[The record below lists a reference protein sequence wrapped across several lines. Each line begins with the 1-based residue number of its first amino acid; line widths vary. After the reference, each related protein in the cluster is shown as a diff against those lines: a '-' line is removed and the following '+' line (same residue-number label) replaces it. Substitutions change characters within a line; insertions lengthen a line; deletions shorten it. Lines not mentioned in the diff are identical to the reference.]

1 MENNNLSA
9 ESIRTIT
16 LRICNR
22 YNYQQ
27 DMSDIIAGD
36 LASGVSEDELS
47 LYVGKKLSIRKV
59 VVMSQCLRNKY
70 SKDVIDII
78 CDSSLSE
85 YQMEVALK
93 AYKSI
98 GTVEGLKKALEETG
112 CVPDRV
118 KITVNKVDKKR
129 SALPVKGDL
138 IRSEE
143 VVETETV
150 AEEETKKA
158 TEDVAEPILKQE
170 VKQSAL
176 SDADKE
182 MFAAM
187 MENLSKTQEKLL
199 EQQKNNDELN
209 KRLTETLSE
218 AAKIKKE
225 ELAKKDQAEIQRLI
239 DELASRE
246 SELAAKQDEL
256 NKAIAQTKSLNK
268 ELSSKDEEIERL
280 RDGISE
286 LQKETR
292 KKGDALE
299 AANKAISELKESD
312 TEVERN
318 EPVVEKEQ
326 DAVMEKN
333 TRAGDDSTIAF
344 IKNQLEEDARMGNV
358 VPIYYTVPVV
368 GYNGRVVDRVSFDR
382 TEKKSEKG
390 IAGLF
395 SRLCCKKKSRA
406 DIVKLLSAGNLSTGQ
421 LSMIK
426 IAIENKLTEGQ
437 LLGLINNNLEPEK
450 MQEIIEIAVLENSL
464 PD

>member
-1 MENNNLSA
+1 MENNNLSE
-9 ESIRTIT
+9 ESIRTMT

-22 YNYQQ
+22 YNYKQ

-70 SKDVIDII
+70 SKEVIDII
-78 CDSSLSE
+78 CDSRLSE

-112 CVPDRV
+112 YVPDRV
-118 KITVNKVDKKR
+118 KITANKVDKKR
-129 SALPVKGDL
+129 SDLPVKDDH
-138 IRSEE
+138 I
-143 VVETETV
+143 ETPDE
-150 AEEETKKA
+150 AEKIKEEE
-158 TEDVAEPILKQE
+158 
-170 VKQSAL
+170 
-176 SDADKE
+176 
-182 MFAAM
+182 
-187 MENLSKTQEKLL
+187 
-199 EQQKNNDELN
+199 
-209 KRLTETLSE
+209 SE
-218 AAKIKKE
+218 R
-225 ELAKKDQAEIQRLI
+225 KDQAEIQRLI
-239 DELASRE
+239 DELAERE
-246 SELAAKQDEL
+246 RELEAKQNEL

-268 ELSSKDEEIERL
+268 KLSSKDEEIERL
-280 RDGISE
+280 REDISE

-299 AANKAISELKESD
+299 AAHKAISELKKSD
-312 TEVERN
+312 TEVSPK
-318 EPVVEKEQ
+318 EPVSEKQQDRVE
-326 DAVMEKN
+326 DNAVS
-333 TRAGDDSTIAF
+333 AGNNSTIAF
-344 IKNQLEEDARMGNV
+344 INNQLEEDARMRNV

-368 GYNGRVVDRVSFDR
+368 GYKGSVVDRVSFDR

-406 DIVKLLSAGNLSTGQ
+406 DIVKLLSTGNLTTGQ

-426 IAIENKLTEGQ
+426 IAIESKLTEGQ
-437 LLGLINNNLEPEK
+437 LLGLINNNLEPDK
-450 MQEIIEIAVLENSL
+450 MREIIEIAVLENSL

>member
-1 MENNNLSA
+1 MENNNLSE
-9 ESIRTIT
+9 ESIRTMT

-22 YNYQQ
+22 YNYKQ

-70 SKDVIDII
+70 SKEVIDII
-78 CDSSLSE
+78 CDSRLSE

-112 CVPDRV
+112 YVPDRV
-118 KITVNKVDKKR
+118 KITANKVDKKR
-129 SALPVKGDL
+129 SDLPVKDDH
-138 IRSEE
+138 I
-143 VVETETV
+143 ETPDE
-150 AEEETKKA
+150 AEKIKEEE
-158 TEDVAEPILKQE
+158 
-170 VKQSAL
+170 
-176 SDADKE
+176 
-182 MFAAM
+182 
-187 MENLSKTQEKLL
+187 
-199 EQQKNNDELN
+199 
-209 KRLTETLSE
+209 SE
-218 AAKIKKE
+218 R
-225 ELAKKDQAEIQRLI
+225 KDQAEIQRLI
-239 DELASRE
+239 DELAERE
-246 SELAAKQDEL
+246 RELEAKQNEL

-268 ELSSKDEEIERL
+268 KLSSKDEEIERL
-280 RDGISE
+280 REDISE

-299 AANKAISELKESD
+299 AAHKAISKLKKSD
-312 TEVERN
+312 TEVSPK
-318 EPVVEKEQ
+318 EPVSEKKQDRVE
-326 DAVMEKN
+326 DNVVS
-333 TRAGDDSTIAF
+333 AGNNSTIAF
-344 IKNQLEEDARMGNV
+344 INNQLEEDARMRNV

-368 GYNGRVVDRVSFDR
+368 GYKGSVVDRVLFDR

-406 DIVKLLSAGNLSTGQ
+406 DIVKLLSTGNLTTGQ

-426 IAIENKLTEGQ
+426 IAIESKLTEGQ
-437 LLGLINNNLEPEK
+437 LLGLINNNLEPDK
-450 MQEIIEIAVLENSL
+450 MREIIEIAVLENSL

>member
-1 MENNNLSA
+1 MENNNLSE
-9 ESIRTIT
+9 ESIRTMT

-22 YNYQQ
+22 YNYKQ

-70 SKDVIDII
+70 SKEVIDII
-78 CDSSLSE
+78 CDSRLSE

-112 CVPDRV
+112 YVPDRV
-118 KITVNKVDKKR
+118 KITANKVDKKR
-129 SALPVKGDL
+129 SDLPVKDNH
-138 IRSEE
+138 I
-143 VVETETV
+143 
-150 AEEETKKA
+150 
-158 TEDVAEPILKQE
+158 
-170 VKQSAL
+170 
-176 SDADKE
+176 
-182 MFAAM
+182 
-187 MENLSKTQEKLL
+187 
-199 EQQKNNDELN
+199 
-209 KRLTETLSE
+209 ETLDE
-218 AAKIKKE
+218 VAKIKE
-225 ELAKKDQAEIQRLI
+225 EESERKDQAEIQRLI
-239 DELASRE
+239 DELAERE
-246 SELAAKQDEL
+246 RELEAKQNEL

-268 ELSSKDEEIERL
+268 KLSSKDDEIERL
-280 RDGISE
+280 REDISE

-299 AANKAISELKESD
+299 AAHKAISELKKSD
-312 TEVERN
+312 TEVSPK
-318 EPVVEKEQ
+318 EPVSEKKQDRVE
-326 DAVMEKN
+326 DNAVS
-333 TRAGDDSTIAF
+333 AGNNSTIAF
-344 IKNQLEEDARMGNV
+344 INNQLEEDARMRNV

-368 GYNGRVVDRVSFDR
+368 GYKGRVVDRVSFDR

-406 DIVKLLSAGNLSTGQ
+406 DIVKLLSTGNLTTGQ

-426 IAIENKLTEGQ
+426 IAIESKLTEGQ

-450 MQEIIEIAVLENSL
+450 MREIIEIAVLENSL

>member
-1 MENNNLSA
+1 MENNNLSE
-9 ESIRTIT
+9 ESIRTTT

-22 YNYQQ
+22 YNYKQ

-70 SKDVIDII
+70 SKEVIDII
-78 CDSSLSE
+78 CDSRLSE

-98 GTVEGLKKALEETG
+98 GTVDGLKKALEETG
-112 CVPDRV
+112 YVPDRV
-118 KITVNKVDKKR
+118 KITANKVDKKR
-129 SALPVKGDL
+129 SDLPVKDDH
-138 IRSEE
+138 I
-143 VVETETV
+143 ETPDE
-150 AEEETKKA
+150 AEKIKEEE
-158 TEDVAEPILKQE
+158 
-170 VKQSAL
+170 
-176 SDADKE
+176 
-182 MFAAM
+182 
-187 MENLSKTQEKLL
+187 
-199 EQQKNNDELN
+199 
-209 KRLTETLSE
+209 SE
-218 AAKIKKE
+218 R
-225 ELAKKDQAEIQRLI
+225 KDQAEIQRLI
-239 DELASRE
+239 DELAERE
-246 SELAAKQDEL
+246 RELEAKQNEL

-268 ELSSKDEEIERL
+268 ELSNKNEEIERL
-280 RDGISE
+280 REDISE

-299 AANKAISELKESD
+299 AAHKAISELKKSD
-312 TEVERN
+312 TEVSPT
-318 EPVVEKEQ
+318 EPVSEKKQDRVE
-326 DAVMEKN
+326 DNVVS
-333 TRAGDDSTIAF
+333 AGNNSTIAF
-344 IKNQLEEDARMGNV
+344 INNQLEEDARMRNV

-368 GYNGRVVDRVSFDR
+368 GYKGRVVDRVSFDR

-406 DIVKLLSAGNLSTGQ
+406 DIVKLLATGNLTTGQ

-426 IAIENKLTEGQ
+426 IAIESKLTEGQ
-437 LLGLINNNLEPEK
+437 LLGLINNNLEPDK
-450 MQEIIEIAVLENSL
+450 MREIIEIAVLENSL

>member
-1 MENNNLSA
+1 MENNNLSE
-9 ESIRTIT
+9 ESIRTMT

-22 YNYQQ
+22 YNYKQ

-70 SKDVIDII
+70 SKEVIDII
-78 CDSSLSE
+78 CDSRLSE

-112 CVPDRV
+112 YVPDRV
-118 KITVNKVDKKR
+118 KITANKVDKKR
-129 SALPVKGDL
+129 SDLPVKDDH
-138 IRSEE
+138 I
-143 VVETETV
+143 ETP
-150 AEEETKKA
+150 
-158 TEDVAEPILKQE
+158 D
-170 VKQSAL
+170 
-176 SDADKE
+176 
-182 MFAAM
+182 
-187 MENLSKTQEKLL
+187 
-199 EQQKNNDELN
+199 
-209 KRLTETLSE
+209 E
-218 AAKIKKE
+218 AAKIKE
-225 ELAKKDQAEIQRLI
+225 EESERKDQAEIQRLI
-239 DELASRE
+239 DELAERE
-246 SELAAKQDEL
+246 RELEAKQNEL

-268 ELSSKDEEIERL
+268 KLSSKDDEIERL
-280 RDGISE
+280 REDISE

-299 AANKAISELKESD
+299 AAHKAISELKKSD
-312 TEVERN
+312 TEVSPK
-318 EPVVEKEQ
+318 EPVSEKKQDRVE
-326 DAVMEKN
+326 DNAVS
-333 TRAGDDSTIAF
+333 AGNNSTIAF
-344 IKNQLEEDARMGNV
+344 INNQLEEDARMRNV

-368 GYNGRVVDRVSFDR
+368 GYKGRVVDRVSFDR

-406 DIVKLLSAGNLSTGQ
+406 DIVKLLSTGNLTTGQ

-426 IAIENKLTEGQ
+426 IAIESKLTEGQ

-450 MQEIIEIAVLENSL
+450 MREIIEIAVLENSL

>member
-1 MENNNLSA
+1 MENNNLSE
-9 ESIRTIT
+9 ESIRTTT

-22 YNYQQ
+22 YNYKQ

-70 SKDVIDII
+70 SKEVIDII
-78 CDSSLSE
+78 CDSRLSE

-112 CVPDRV
+112 YVPDRV
-118 KITVNKVDKKR
+118 KITANKVDKKR
-129 SALPVKGDL
+129 SDLPVKDD
-138 IRSEE
+138 II
-143 VVETETV
+143 ETP
-150 AEEETKKA
+150 
-158 TEDVAEPILKQE
+158 D
-170 VKQSAL
+170 
-176 SDADKE
+176 
-182 MFAAM
+182 
-187 MENLSKTQEKLL
+187 
-199 EQQKNNDELN
+199 
-209 KRLTETLSE
+209 E
-218 AAKIKKE
+218 AAKIKE
-225 ELAKKDQAEIQRLI
+225 EESARKDQAEIQRLI
-239 DELASRE
+239 DVLAERERELE
-246 SELAAKQDEL
+246 AKQNEL

-268 ELSSKDEEIERL
+268 ELSNKNEEIERL
-280 RDGISE
+280 REDISE

-299 AANKAISELKESD
+299 AAHKAISELKKSD
-312 TEVERN
+312 TEVSQK
-318 EPVVEKEQ
+318 EPVLEKKQDRVE
-326 DAVMEKN
+326 DNAVSAAN
-333 TRAGDDSTIAF
+333 NSTIAF
-344 IKNQLEEDARMGNV
+344 IKKQLEEDARMRNV

-368 GYNGRVVDRVSFDR
+368 GYKGSVVDRVLFDR

-406 DIVKLLSAGNLSTGQ
+406 DIVKLLSTGNLTTGQ

-426 IAIENKLTEGQ
+426 IAIESKLTEGQ

-450 MQEIIEIAVLENSL
+450 MREIIEIAVLENSL

>member
-1 MENNNLSA
+1 MENNNLSE
-9 ESIRTIT
+9 ESIRTMT

-22 YNYQQ
+22 YNYKQ

-70 SKDVIDII
+70 SKEVIDII
-78 CDSSLSE
+78 CDSRLSE

-112 CVPDRV
+112 YVPDRV
-118 KITVNKVDKKR
+118 KITANKVNKKR
-129 SALPVKGDL
+129 SDLPVKDNL
-138 IRSEE
+138 I
-143 VVETETV
+143 ETPDE
-150 AEEETKKA
+150 AEK
-158 TEDVAEPILKQE
+158 I
-170 VKQSAL
+170 
-176 SDADKE
+176 KE
-182 MFAAM
+182 
-187 MENLSKTQEKLL
+187 
-199 EQQKNNDELN
+199 
-209 KRLTETLSE
+209 E
-218 AAKIKKE
+218 AARKE
-225 ELAKKDQAEIQRLI
+225 QAEIQRLI
-239 DELASRE
+239 DELAERE
-246 SELAAKQDEL
+246 RELEAKQNEL
-256 NKAIAQTKSLNK
+256 NKAIAQTKTLNK
-268 ELSSKDEEIERL
+268 ELSNKNEEIERL
-280 RDGISE
+280 REDISE

-299 AANKAISELKESD
+299 AAHKAISELKKSE
-312 TEVERN
+312 TEVSQK
-318 EPVVEKEQ
+318 EPVSEKKQDRVE
-326 DAVMEKN
+326 DNAVS
-333 TRAGDDSTIAF
+333 AGNNSTIAF
-344 IKNQLEEDARMGNV
+344 INNQLEEDARMRNV

-368 GYNGRVVDRVSFDR
+368 GYKGRVVDRVSFDR

-406 DIVKLLSAGNLSTGQ
+406 DIVKLLSTGNLTTGQ

-426 IAIENKLTEGQ
+426 IAIESKLTEGQ

-450 MQEIIEIAVLENSL
+450 MREIIEIAVLENSL

>member
-1 MENNNLSA
+1 MENNNLSE
-9 ESIRTIT
+9 ESIRTMT

-22 YNYQQ
+22 YNYKQ

-70 SKDVIDII
+70 SKEVIDII
-78 CDSSLSE
+78 CDSRLSE

-112 CVPDRV
+112 YVPDRV
-118 KITVNKVDKKR
+118 KITANKVDKKR
-129 SALPVKGDL
+129 SDLPVKDDH
-138 IRSEE
+138 I
-143 VVETETV
+143 ETP
-150 AEEETKKA
+150 
-158 TEDVAEPILKQE
+158 D
-170 VKQSAL
+170 
-176 SDADKE
+176 
-182 MFAAM
+182 
-187 MENLSKTQEKLL
+187 
-199 EQQKNNDELN
+199 
-209 KRLTETLSE
+209 E
-218 AAKIKKE
+218 AAKIKE
-225 ELAKKDQAEIQRLI
+225 EESERKDQAEIQRLI
-239 DELASRE
+239 DELAERE
-246 SELAAKQDEL
+246 RELEAKQNEL

-268 ELSSKDEEIERL
+268 KLSSKDDEIERL
-280 RDGISE
+280 REDISE

-299 AANKAISELKESD
+299 AAHKAISELKKSD
-312 TEVERN
+312 TEVSPT
-318 EPVVEKEQ
+318 EPVSEKKQDRVE
-326 DAVMEKN
+326 DNAVS
-333 TRAGDDSTIAF
+333 AGNNSTIAF
-344 IKNQLEEDARMGNV
+344 INNQLEEDARMRNV

-368 GYNGRVVDRVSFDR
+368 GYKGRVVDRVSFDR

-406 DIVKLLSAGNLSTGQ
+406 DIVKLLSTGNLTTGQ

-426 IAIENKLTEGQ
+426 IAIESKLTEGQ

-450 MQEIIEIAVLENSL
+450 MREIIEIAVLENSL

>member
-1 MENNNLSA
+1 MENNNLSE
-9 ESIRTIT
+9 ESIRTMT

-22 YNYQQ
+22 YNYKQ

-70 SKDVIDII
+70 SKEVIDII
-78 CDSSLSE
+78 CDSRLSE

-112 CVPDRV
+112 YVPDRV
-118 KITVNKVDKKR
+118 KITANKVDKKR
-129 SALPVKGDL
+129 SDLPVKDDH
-138 IRSEE
+138 I
-143 VVETETV
+143 ETPDE
-150 AEEETKKA
+150 AEKIKEEE
-158 TEDVAEPILKQE
+158 
-170 VKQSAL
+170 
-176 SDADKE
+176 
-182 MFAAM
+182 
-187 MENLSKTQEKLL
+187 
-199 EQQKNNDELN
+199 
-209 KRLTETLSE
+209 SE
-218 AAKIKKE
+218 R
-225 ELAKKDQAEIQRLI
+225 KDQAEIQRLI
-239 DELASRE
+239 DELAERE
-246 SELAAKQDEL
+246 RELEAKQNEL

-268 ELSSKDEEIERL
+268 KLSSKDEEIERL
-280 RDGISE
+280 REDISE

-299 AANKAISELKESD
+299 AAHKAISELKKSD
-312 TEVERN
+312 TEVSPK
-318 EPVVEKEQ
+318 EPVSEKKQDRVE
-326 DAVMEKN
+326 DNVVS
-333 TRAGDDSTIAF
+333 AGNNSTIAF
-344 IKNQLEEDARMGNV
+344 INNQLEEDARMRNV

-368 GYNGRVVDRVSFDR
+368 GYKGSVVDRVLFDR

-406 DIVKLLSAGNLSTGQ
+406 DIVKLLSTGNLTTGQ

-426 IAIENKLTEGQ
+426 IAIESKLTEGQ
-437 LLGLINNNLEPEK
+437 LLGLINNNLEPDK
-450 MQEIIEIAVLENSL
+450 MREIIEIAVLENSL

>member
-1 MENNNLSA
+1 MENNNLSE
-9 ESIRTIT
+9 ESIRTMT

-22 YNYQQ
+22 YNYKQ

-70 SKDVIDII
+70 SKEVIDII
-78 CDSSLSE
+78 CDSRLSE

-112 CVPDRV
+112 YVPDRV
-118 KITVNKVDKKR
+118 KITANKVDKKR
-129 SALPVKGDL
+129 SDLPVKDD
-138 IRSEE
+138 I
-143 VVETETV
+143 
-150 AEEETKKA
+150 
-158 TEDVAEPILKQE
+158 I
-170 VKQSAL
+170 
-176 SDADKE
+176 
-182 MFAAM
+182 
-187 MENLSKTQEKLL
+187 
-199 EQQKNNDELN
+199 
-209 KRLTETLSE
+209 ETLDE
-218 AAKIKKE
+218 VAKIKE
-225 ELAKKDQAEIQRLI
+225 EESARKDQAEIQRLI
-239 DELASRE
+239 DVLAERERELE
-246 SELAAKQDEL
+246 AKQNEL

-268 ELSSKDEEIERL
+268 ELSNKNEEIERL
-280 RDGISE
+280 REDISE

-299 AANKAISELKESD
+299 AAHKAISELKKSD
-312 TEVERN
+312 TEVSPK
-318 EPVVEKEQ
+318 EPVSEKKQDRVE
-326 DAVMEKN
+326 DNVVS
-333 TRAGDDSTIAF
+333 AGNNSTIAF
-344 IKNQLEEDARMGNV
+344 INNQLEEDARMRNV

-368 GYNGRVVDRVSFDR
+368 GYKGRVVDRVSFDR

-395 SRLCCKKKSRA
+395 LRLCCKKKSRA
-406 DIVKLLSAGNLSTGQ
+406 DIVKLLSTGNLTTGQ

-426 IAIENKLTEGQ
+426 IAIESKLTEGQ

-450 MQEIIEIAVLENSL
+450 MREIIEIAVLENSL

>member
-1 MENNNLSA
+1 MENNNLSE
-9 ESIRTIT
+9 ESIRTMT

-22 YNYQQ
+22 YNYKQ

-70 SKDVIDII
+70 SKEVIDII
-78 CDSSLSE
+78 CDSRLSE

-112 CVPDRV
+112 YIPDRV
-118 KITVNKVDKKR
+118 KITANKVDKKR
-129 SALPVKGDL
+129 SDLPVKDNH
-138 IRSEE
+138 I
-143 VVETETV
+143 ETPDE
-150 AEEETKKA
+150 AEKIKEEE
-158 TEDVAEPILKQE
+158 
-170 VKQSAL
+170 
-176 SDADKE
+176 
-182 MFAAM
+182 
-187 MENLSKTQEKLL
+187 
-199 EQQKNNDELN
+199 
-209 KRLTETLSE
+209 SE
-218 AAKIKKE
+218 R
-225 ELAKKDQAEIQRLI
+225 KDQAEIQRLI
-239 DELASRE
+239 DELAERE
-246 SELAAKQDEL
+246 RELEAKQNEL

-268 ELSSKDEEIERL
+268 ELSNKNEEIERL
-280 RDGISE
+280 REDISG

-299 AANKAISELKESD
+299 AAHKVISELKKSD
-312 TEVERN
+312 TGVSQK
-318 EPVVEKEQ
+318 EPVLEKKQDRVE
-326 DAVMEKN
+326 DNAVS
-333 TRAGDDSTIAF
+333 AGNNSTIAF
-344 IKNQLEEDARMGNV
+344 INNQLEEDARMRNV

-368 GYNGRVVDRVSFDR
+368 GYKGSVVDRVSFDR

-406 DIVKLLSAGNLSTGQ
+406 DIVKLLSTGNLTTGQ

-426 IAIENKLTEGQ
+426 IAIESKLTEGQ

-450 MQEIIEIAVLENSL
+450 MREIIEIAVLENSL

>member
-1 MENNNLSA
+1 MENNNLSE
-9 ESIRTIT
+9 ESIRTMT

-22 YNYQQ
+22 YNYKQ

-70 SKDVIDII
+70 SKEVIDII
-78 CDSSLSE
+78 CDSRLSE

-112 CVPDRV
+112 YVPDRV
-118 KITVNKVDKKR
+118 KITANKVDKKR
-129 SALPVKGDL
+129 SDLPVKDDH
-138 IRSEE
+138 I
-143 VVETETV
+143 ETPDE
-150 AEEETKKA
+150 AEKIKEEE
-158 TEDVAEPILKQE
+158 
-170 VKQSAL
+170 
-176 SDADKE
+176 
-182 MFAAM
+182 
-187 MENLSKTQEKLL
+187 
-199 EQQKNNDELN
+199 
-209 KRLTETLSE
+209 SE
-218 AAKIKKE
+218 R
-225 ELAKKDQAEIQRLI
+225 KDQAEIQRLI
-239 DELASRE
+239 DELAERE
-246 SELAAKQDEL
+246 RELEAKQNEL

-268 ELSSKDEEIERL
+268 KLSSKDEEIERL
-280 RDGISE
+280 REDISE

-299 AANKAISELKESD
+299 AAHKAISELKKSD
-312 TEVERN
+312 TEVSPK
-318 EPVVEKEQ
+318 EPVSEKKQDRVE
-326 DAVMEKN
+326 DNVVS
-333 TRAGDDSTIAF
+333 AGNNSTIAF
-344 IKNQLEEDARMGNV
+344 INNQLEEDARMRNV

-368 GYNGRVVDRVSFDR
+368 GYKGRVVDRVSFDR

-406 DIVKLLSAGNLSTGQ
+406 DIVKLLSTGNLTTGQ

-426 IAIENKLTEGQ
+426 IAIESKLTEGQ
-437 LLGLINNNLEPEK
+437 LLGLINNNLEPDK
-450 MQEIIEIAVLENSL
+450 MREIIEIAVLENSL

>member
-1 MENNNLSA
+1 MENNNLSE
-9 ESIRTIT
+9 ESIRTMT

-22 YNYQQ
+22 YNYKQ

-70 SKDVIDII
+70 SKEVIDII
-78 CDSSLSE
+78 CDSRLSE

-112 CVPDRV
+112 YVPDRV
-118 KITVNKVDKKR
+118 KITANKVDKKR
-129 SALPVKGDL
+129 SDLPVKDDH
-138 IRSEE
+138 I
-143 VVETETV
+143 ETPDE
-150 AEEETKKA
+150 AEKIKEEE
-158 TEDVAEPILKQE
+158 
-170 VKQSAL
+170 
-176 SDADKE
+176 
-182 MFAAM
+182 
-187 MENLSKTQEKLL
+187 
-199 EQQKNNDELN
+199 
-209 KRLTETLSE
+209 SE
-218 AAKIKKE
+218 R
-225 ELAKKDQAEIQRLI
+225 KDQAEIQRLI
-239 DELASRE
+239 DELAERE
-246 SELAAKQDEL
+246 RELEAKQNEL

-268 ELSSKDEEIERL
+268 KLSSKDEEIERL
-280 RDGISE
+280 REDISE

-299 AANKAISELKESD
+299 AAHKAISELKKSD
-312 TEVERN
+312 TEVSPK
-318 EPVVEKEQ
+318 EPVSEKKQDRVE
-326 DAVMEKN
+326 DNVVS
-333 TRAGDDSTIAF
+333 AGNNSTIAF
-344 IKNQLEEDARMGNV
+344 INNQLEEDARMGNV

-368 GYNGRVVDRVSFDR
+368 GYKGSVVDRVLFDR

-406 DIVKLLSAGNLSTGQ
+406 DIVKLLSTGNLTTGQ

-426 IAIENKLTEGQ
+426 IAIESKLTEGQ
-437 LLGLINNNLEPEK
+437 LLGLINNNLEPDK
-450 MQEIIEIAVLENSL
+450 MREIIEIAVLENSL

>member
-1 MENNNLSA
+1 MENNNLSE
-9 ESIRTIT
+9 ESIRTMT

-22 YNYQQ
+22 YNYKQ

-70 SKDVIDII
+70 SKEVIDII
-78 CDSSLSE
+78 CDSRLSE

-112 CVPDRV
+112 YVPDRV
-118 KITVNKVDKKR
+118 KITANKVDKKR
-129 SALPVKGDL
+129 SDLPVKDDH
-138 IRSEE
+138 I
-143 VVETETV
+143 ETP
-150 AEEETKKA
+150 
-158 TEDVAEPILKQE
+158 D
-170 VKQSAL
+170 
-176 SDADKE
+176 
-182 MFAAM
+182 
-187 MENLSKTQEKLL
+187 
-199 EQQKNNDELN
+199 
-209 KRLTETLSE
+209 E
-218 AAKIKKE
+218 AAKIKE
-225 ELAKKDQAEIQRLI
+225 EESERKDQAEIQRLI
-239 DELASRE
+239 DELAERE
-246 SELAAKQDEL
+246 RELEAKQNEL

-268 ELSSKDEEIERL
+268 KLSSKDEEIERL
-280 RDGISE
+280 REDISE

-299 AANKAISELKESD
+299 AAHKAISELKKSD
-312 TEVERN
+312 TEVSPK
-318 EPVVEKEQ
+318 EPVPEKKQDRVE
-326 DAVMEKN
+326 DNAVSVGN
-333 TRAGDDSTIAF
+333 NSTIAF
-344 IKNQLEEDARMGNV
+344 INNQLEEDARMRNV

-368 GYNGRVVDRVSFDR
+368 GYKGRVVDRVSFDR

-406 DIVKLLSAGNLSTGQ
+406 DIVKLLSTGNLTTGQ

-426 IAIENKLTEGQ
+426 IAIESKLTEGQ

-450 MQEIIEIAVLENSL
+450 MREIIEIAVLENSL

>member
-1 MENNNLSA
+1 MENNNLSE
-9 ESIRTIT
+9 ESIRTTT

-22 YNYQQ
+22 YNYKQ

-70 SKDVIDII
+70 SKEVIDII
-78 CDSSLSE
+78 CDSRLSE

-112 CVPDRV
+112 YVPDRV
-118 KITVNKVDKKR
+118 KITANKVDKKR
-129 SALPVKGDL
+129 SDLPVKDDH
-138 IRSEE
+138 I
-143 VVETETV
+143 ETP
-150 AEEETKKA
+150 
-158 TEDVAEPILKQE
+158 D
-170 VKQSAL
+170 
-176 SDADKE
+176 
-182 MFAAM
+182 
-187 MENLSKTQEKLL
+187 
-199 EQQKNNDELN
+199 
-209 KRLTETLSE
+209 E
-218 AAKIKKE
+218 AAKIKE
-225 ELAKKDQAEIQRLI
+225 EESERKDQAEIQRLI
-239 DELASRE
+239 DELAERE
-246 SELAAKQDEL
+246 RELEAKQNEL

-268 ELSSKDEEIERL
+268 KLSSKDEEIERL
-280 RDGISE
+280 REDISE

-299 AANKAISELKESD
+299 AAHKAISELKKSD
-312 TEVERN
+312 TEVSPK
-318 EPVVEKEQ
+318 EPVPEKKQDRVE
-326 DAVMEKN
+326 DNAVSVGN
-333 TRAGDDSTIAF
+333 NSTIAF
-344 IKNQLEEDARMGNV
+344 INNQLEEDARMRNV

-368 GYNGRVVDRVSFDR
+368 GYKGRVVDRVSFDR

-406 DIVKLLSAGNLSTGQ
+406 DIVKLLSTGNLTTGQ

-426 IAIENKLTEGQ
+426 IAIESKLTEGQ

-450 MQEIIEIAVLENSL
+450 MREIIEIAVLENSL